1 MKTGNR
7 FHSTLPALVCFTAW
21 EAFTSTFSKLNAGH
35 DNIKARFLGSNG
47 VLSVC
52 QDDPSQGDLGTLANV
67 VTSLGH
73 LNKSS
78 EDGNDLM
85 GVETLSNGDSSMTDI
100 QAEEQS
106 ASDITR

>member
-1 MKTGNR
+1 MIFFFVGFFWGI
-7 FHSTLPALVCFTAW
+7 FHDPSQAA
-21 EAFTSTFSKLNAGH
+21 
-35 DNIKARFLGSNG
+35 SNC
-47 VLSVC
+47 VRPVC
-52 QDDPSQGDLGTLANV
+52 QDDPCHGDLGTLANV

-78 EDGNDLM
+78 DDGNDLM
-85 GVETLSNGDSSMTDI
+85 GVDTLSNGDSSMTDI

>member
-1 MKTGNR
+1 MPFIFPCVNPLRPK
-7 FHSTLPALVCFTAW
+7 SPALPP
-21 EAFTSTFSKLNAGH
+21 
-35 DNIKARFLGSNG
+35 
-47 VLSVC
+47 VL

-78 EDGNDLM
+78 DDGNDLM

>member
-1 MKTGNR
+1 MQTNLIIFSDKM
-7 FHSTLPALVCFTAW
+7 
-21 EAFTSTFSKLNAGH
+21 AFTPLYLLCFLFFSLCKYFTTRSRRCA
-35 DNIKARFLGSNG
+35 NG
-47 VLSVC
+47 VPPVR

-78 EDGNDLM
+78 DDGNELM

-100 QAEEQS
+100 QGEEQS

>member
-1 MKTGNR
+1 MIRLFSLTENG
-7 FHSTLPALVCFTAW
+7 FHCAVPALLF
-21 EAFTSTFSKLNAGH
+21 FFF
-35 DNIKARFLGSNG
+35 FLFLCKYFLTRSRRCANG
-47 VLSVC
+47 VPPVR

-67 VTSLGH
+67 VTSLGQ

-78 EDGNDLM
+78 DDGNDLM

-100 QAEEQS
+100 QGEEQS

>member
-1 MKTGNR
+1 MFALLPGN
-7 FHSTLPALVCFTAW
+7 
-21 EAFTSTFSKLNAGH
+21 
-35 DNIKARFLGSNG
+35 LGSNKCHHDIKTRFLRSNE
-47 VLSVC
+47 VPSVC

-78 EDGNDLM
+78 DDGNDLM